1 MFSYAYCIM
10 LESDVA
16 KVLIYPG
23 LLQYFVD
30 FNQIYPFSAPPF
42 FIVNFLPLSFRISI
56 KVIIFA
62 SVLQNQKQ
70 FYEDHRG

>member
-1 MFSYAYCIM
+1 MLQRYIFTPSYSNI
-10 LESDVA
+10 S
-16 KVLIYPG
+16 LI
-23 LLQYFVD
+23 

-62 SVLQNQKQ
+62 SVLQNQKR